1 MEKELS
7 RAARKAINELEL
19 PCEVVTVS
27 RLDDTHWR
35 IQFTPGF
42 GQITESF
49 EDENG
54 ESISVDE
61 ITEIFKEHLL
71 SMEEIRVRHS
81 ER

>member
-1 MEKELS
+1 MEKELN
-7 RAARKAINELEL
+7 RAARKAINDLEL

-27 RLDDTHWR
+27 RLDDTHWC

-42 GQITESF
+42 GQLTESF
-49 EDENG
+49 EDKNG
-54 ESISVDE
+54 QSISGDE

-71 SMEEIRVRHS
+71 SMEELRVRHS

>member
-7 RAARKAINELEL
+7 RAARKAINDLEL
-19 PCEVVTVS
+19 PCELVTVS
-27 RLDDTHWR
+27 RLDGSHWR

-42 GQITESF
+42 GQLTESF

-54 ESISVDE
+54 QSISGDE
-61 ITEIFKEHLL
+61 ITKIIKEHLL
-71 SMEEIRVRHS
+71 SMEEMRVRPS

>member
-7 RAARKAINELEL
+7 RAARKAINDLEL

-27 RLDDTHWR
+27 RLNDTHWH

-42 GQITESF
+42 GQLTESF

-54 ESISVDE
+54 QSISVDE

-71 SMEEIRVRHS
+71 SMEEMRVRHS